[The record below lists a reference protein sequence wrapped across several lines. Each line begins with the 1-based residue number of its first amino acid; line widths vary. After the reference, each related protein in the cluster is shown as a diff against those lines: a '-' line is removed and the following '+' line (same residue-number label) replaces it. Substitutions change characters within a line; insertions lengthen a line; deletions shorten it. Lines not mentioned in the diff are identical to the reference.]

1 MCERVSRH
9 GVHSTAG
16 HRMMASRRH
25 RHAVTAPQAIA
36 CRGGMT
42 RMSRSRSTT
51 GPRAR
56 RTFIHST
63 REPDPPA
70 ITRASLPPHPPP
82 TPRAPKKEKPPG
94 SSYLGCS
101 GYVIPQLL
109 CHGVAR
115 SAIVDAS
122 SRGGGGASSP
132 SSGGASSRSGGA
144 PPVYA
149 AVVVEGAVGGAPLV
163 VDVELEAHLQ
173 TVTDRYT
180 QTVTDRYTQTV
191 THRPLHGISVAR
203 RRR

>member
-1 MCERVSRH
+1 MPRRH
-9 GVHSTAG
+9 DSDVAESQH
-16 HRMMASRRH
+16 HRASRAAH
-25 RHAVTAPQAIA
+25 LHPLH
-36 CRGGMT
+36 
-42 RMSRSRSTT
+42 S
-51 GPRAR
+51 RAR
-56 RTFIHST
+56 
-63 REPDPPA
+63 PA
-70 ITRASLPPHPPP
+70 CDHPRLAAPPHPPP